1 MILGITGGS
10 GSGKTTLLRLLEAHG
25 ATVFDCDAIY
35 HRLLR
40 EDAALLH
47 EIGAH
52 FPGAVEAGRL
62 DRKKL
67 GRIVFADEAAL
78 RALNAITHGAV
89 RAELLHALAQ
99 KPPTAAID
107 AIGLFE
113 SGLDELCDVTVAV
126 TAPRA
131 ARVARLMQREGIS
144 AQYADQRIAAQHG
157 DDWFQDKCDYLLEND
172 TTKEAFEAKCLA
184 FLRDIGI
191 I

>member
-1 MILGITGGS
+1 MIIGITGGS
-10 GSGKTTLLRLLEAHG
+10 GSGKTTLLHLLAAHG
-25 ATVFDCDAIY
+25 AAIFDCDSVY

-47 EIGAH
+47 RIGAR
-52 FPGAVEAGRL
+52 FPGTVEAGRL

-67 GRIVFADEAAL
+67 GELVFADEAAL
-78 RALNAITHGAV
+78 HTLNGITHDAV
-89 RAELLHALAQ
+89 RAELLRALAQ
-99 KPPTAAID
+99 KPTTAAID

-113 SGLDELCDVTVAV
+113 AGLDELCDVTVAV
-126 TAPRA
+126 AAPRA
-131 ARVARLMQREGIS
+131 ARVARLVQREGIS
-144 AQYADQRIAAQHG
+144 AQYAHKRIDAQHS
-157 DDWFQDKCDYLLEND
+157 DDWFRSKCDYLLEND